1 MGELLRDRVAIV
13 TGAAS
18 GLGRATVVRFAAE
31 GAKVVAV
38 DLNADALHASLH
50 DGPAGAHAIAADIA
64 QADAVQRLVAETRER
79 FARIDVLAHFAGI
92 TRDAFLTKM
101 TLEQWNAVI
110 AVNLTGTF
118 LMAQAVAP
126 AMIEQQ
132 SGSIVLTSSRSYYG
146 NIAQANYSASKGGV
160 VSLTRT
166 LALELARYNI
176 RVNALVPGFITTPM
190 TDVVPE
196 KLRERAK
203 TMAPLGRHG
212 RPEEIAAVACFLASD
227 ESSFI
232 TGQTLNVDG
241 GRTIGVAP
249 A

>member
-1 MGELLRDRVAIV
+1 
-13 TGAAS
+13 
-18 GLGRATVVRFAAE
+18 
-31 GAKVVAV
+31 
-38 DLNADALHASLH
+38 
-50 DGPAGAHAIAADIA
+50 
-64 QADAVQRLVAETRER
+64 
-79 FARIDVLAHFAGI
+79 
-92 TRDAFLTKM
+92 M

-212 RPEEIAAVACFLASD
+212 KPEEIAAVACFLASD